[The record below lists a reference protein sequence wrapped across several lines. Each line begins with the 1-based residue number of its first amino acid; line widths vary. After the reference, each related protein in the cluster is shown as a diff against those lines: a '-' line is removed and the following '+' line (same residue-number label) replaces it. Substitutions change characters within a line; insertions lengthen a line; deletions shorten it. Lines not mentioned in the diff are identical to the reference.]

1 MNNKGFTLVEL
12 IGAIVILA
20 IILVIITPLVTTT
33 LKKGVEDA
41 DKQTINSIKA
51 AARSYVS
58 DYRDAQCITVNE
70 LQTNG
75 YLEDDIKW
83 PSTSNKEKVQGSVKI
98 DQANNAGKIKYT
110 ITYCKSSNCTGTCN

>member
-58 DYRDAQCITVNE
+58 DYRDESCVNISK
-70 LQTNG
+70 LQMNG
-75 YLEDDIKW
+75 YLEDDIEW
-83 PSTSNKEKVQGSVKI
+83 PSNKEKVQGSVKI
-98 DQANNAGKIKYT
+98 EKQSNDAGKIKYT
-110 ITYCKSSNCTGTCN
+110 ITYCKSLDCTGTCN